1 MLKSCIWISSWFA
14 GVSCTKVHNVTENK
28 FIFVHTV
35 QETAANVHKFGQLYK
50 ITEHHSRQCYDK
62 GRSRMNCI
70 HILRHKAHMHT
81 KNWTNTIA
89 YTVLV
94 SIPAVEDSR
103 SLLSAWGLAC
113 MVTSA
118 VFSTRSSGQKHF
130 QLGQF
135 SLTIL
140 YTQDI
145 LNSSR
150 LLTMQGHTDWSHH
163 QTDAAMKYS
172 EFSLWPALA
181 SIVR

>member
-28 FIFVHTV
+28 FKFVHTV

-118 VFSTRSSGQKHF
+118 VFSTRSSGQKRF
-130 QLGQF
+130 QHRAIQSNNSDTLKI
-135 SLTIL
+135 SLTPHGYLQCKVIPIEVITRQMQQWS
-140 YTQDI
+140 TQ
-145 LNSSR
+145 NSPYGQ
-150 LLTMQGHTDWSHH
+150 L
-163 QTDAAMKYS
+163 
-172 EFSLWPALA
+172 
-181 SIVR
+181 

>member
-1 MLKSCIWISSWFA
+1 MVPGRNWEFHYSTKISSNTICCNMLKSCIWISSWFA

-89 YTVLV
+89 YTCSACLNTGSWRFQITAFSVRIGMYGHLCSVLYK
-94 SIPAVEDSR
+94 E
-103 SLLSAWGLAC
+103 
-113 MVTSA
+113 
-118 VFSTRSSGQKHF
+118 
-130 QLGQF
+130 
-135 SLTIL
+135 
-140 YTQDI
+140 
-145 LNSSR
+145 
-150 LLTMQGHTDWSHH
+150 
-163 QTDAAMKYS
+163 
-172 EFSLWPALA
+172 
-181 SIVR
+181 